1 MRILN
6 FTAGEKESQELPLW
20 HNGIDGVS
28 AMAGTWIRSPD
39 RDSGLKI
46 QGCQSNSGSN
56 TIPGLGTPYATGWQ
70 KKKKKKKRQPLKF
83 CVVFKTI
90 KPCHTK
96 HLVRKCSINVCR
108 DASDHG
114 DDIDNDNDGDQGKM
128 RLRAGAESIHTI
140 EMEPGSRED
149 RQI

>member
-1 MRILN
+1 
-6 FTAGEKESQELPLW
+6 
-20 HNGIDGVS
+20 
-28 AMAGTWIRSPD
+28 MAQRD
-39 RDSGLKI
+39 RRCLCRGRDVDSIPRPGQWVKD
-46 QGCQSNSGSN
+46 
-56 TIPGLGTPYATGWQ
+56 PGLPKQLWLQYNPWLGNSLCHRVA
-70 KKKKKKKRQPLKF
+70 KKKKKKRQPLKF

-128 RLRAGAESIHTI
+128 RLRARAESIHTI